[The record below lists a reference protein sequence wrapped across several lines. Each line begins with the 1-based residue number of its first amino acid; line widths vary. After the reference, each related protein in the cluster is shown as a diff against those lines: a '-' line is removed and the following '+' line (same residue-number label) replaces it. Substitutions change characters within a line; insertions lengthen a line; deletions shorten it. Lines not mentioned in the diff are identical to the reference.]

1 MLSKYKKQRLKFIAI
16 IALISTV
23 AVIFII
29 KNFRENIV
37 FFYSPSELEKVLN
50 VKKRVK
56 VGGLVKENSVKKID
70 ASHIDFMASDLKKD
84 LIIHHQGIVPDLF
97 REKQGVVASGFLNEE
112 KTEFF
117 SDELLIKHDE
127 NYMPPEV
134 ANSLKPTN

>member
-37 FFYSPSELEKVLN
+37 FFYSPSELEKVIN

-56 VGGLVKENSVKKID
+56 VGGLVTENSVKKID
-70 ASHIDFMASDLKKD
+70 ASHIDFTASDLKKD
-84 LIIHHQGIVPDLF
+84 LIIHHQGIIPDLF

-134 ANSLKPTN
+134 ANSLKPTD

>member
-1 MLSKYKKQRLKFIAI
+1 MLNKYKKQRLKFIGLV
-16 IALISTV
+16 ALISAIALV
-23 AVIFII
+23 FII

-56 VGGLVKENSVKKID
+56 VGGLVKENSVKKIN
-70 ASHIDFMASDLKKD
+70 ASQVDFVVTDMKKD
-84 LIIHHQGIVPDLF
+84 LIIHHQGIMPNLF
-97 REKQGVVASGFLNEE
+97 REKQGVVASGFLNAE

-134 ANSLKPTN
+134 ANSLKNK

>member
-1 MLSKYKKQRLKFIAI
+1 MLNKYKKQRFKFIALVALISI
-16 IALISTV
+16 IALV
-23 AVIFII
+23 FII

-56 VGGLVKENSVKKID
+56 VGGLVKENSVKKIN
-70 ASHIDFMASDLKKD
+70 ASQVDFVVTDMKKD
-84 LIIHHQGIVPDLF
+84 LIIHHQGIMPNLF
-97 REKQGVVASGFLNEE
+97 REKQGVVASGFLNAE

-134 ANSLKPTN
+134 ANSLK

>member
-1 MLSKYKKQRLKFIAI
+1 MFNKYKKQRLKFIGLV
-16 IALISTV
+16 ALISAIALV
-23 AVIFII
+23 FII

-56 VGGLVKENSVKKID
+56 VGGLVKENSVKKIN
-70 ASHIDFMASDLKKD
+70 ASQVDFVVTDMKKD
-84 LIIHHQGIVPDLF
+84 LIIHHQGIMPDLF
-97 REKQGVVASGFLNEE
+97 REKQGVVASGFLNAE

-134 ANSLKPTN
+134 ANSLKNK